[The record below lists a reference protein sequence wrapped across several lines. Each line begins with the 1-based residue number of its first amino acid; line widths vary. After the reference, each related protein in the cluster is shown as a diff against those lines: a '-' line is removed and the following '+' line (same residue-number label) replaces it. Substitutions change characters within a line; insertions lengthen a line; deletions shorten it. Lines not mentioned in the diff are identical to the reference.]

1 MERRRKH
8 TNRDT
13 RGGLSED
20 AIRKDSAGSPLEL
33 PYITEL
39 IEEGQITIGVIR
51 PVGASVAVAND
62 GESTLAMLVR
72 RDGETLSQLLKR
84 LELAIARARTED
96 VFIDEINSPTDS
108 KRP

>member
-1 MERRRKH
+1 LERRRKR

-13 RGGLSED
+13 RGALSED

-51 PVGASVAVAND
+51 PVGESVAVAND

-72 RDGETLSQLLKR
+72 RRRRNPEPVAEASGTRHRQGPHRGRFYRRD
-84 LELAIARARTED
+84 
-96 VFIDEINSPTDS
+96 
-108 KRP
+108 

>member
-1 MERRRKH
+1 MKRRRKH
-8 TNRDT
+8 TNRNS

-51 PVGASVAVAND
+51 PVGKSVAVAND

-72 RDGETLSQLLKR
+72 REGETLSRLLKR
-84 LELAIARARTED
+84 LDLVIARAHADD
-96 VFIDEINSPTDS
+96 VFTDKINRPMDS